1 MFLKQQRQVILK
13 CAVGNWADIGGGI
26 AGDKAGAKDGS
37 VAGGDEDGAAWAGG
51 VDAGE
56 EEDGGD
62 DDAAGESEGL
72 CAEGCC
78 AVCRGECGFLESLL
92 TELWWPS
99 SWGRL

>member
-1 MFLKQQRQVILK
+1 MFLKQQRQVTLK

-26 AGDKAGAKDGS
+26 AGGDDKAVGKDGS
-37 VAGGDEDGAAWAGG
+37 VPGGDEDGAAWAGG

-78 AVCRGECGFLESLL
+78 AVCRGEWGFLDSLF
-92 TELWWPS
+92 TGLWL
-99 SWGRL
+99 WGWL